1 MGVNF
6 VVVLIKLDFCDFDWD
21 NYGVVIFCVRKD
33 YRGLCFKLMFICF

>member
-33 YRGLCFKLMFICF
+33 YRVYVFN